1 MESHG
6 VMTVFLLSII
16 LIWTGLAEG
25 RVGQPCDRHM
35 FDSRV
40 NSVCLQNFNKSME
53 TSGYQDRCPWPMA
66 KGVYNVLKYC
76 VDHWAILTSC
86 KGWEFL
92 VDKFFLDVHQMYF
105 SLCNSRIQDPP
116 LTTLIMLIVPGIIAT
131 LLVPALCAHLT
142 TQDTERLGTL
152 GF

>member
-1 MESHG
+1 MNYS
-6 VMTVFLLSII
+6 VLLDIWPLFLVLCFA
-16 LIWTGLAEG
+16 LFPP
-25 RVGQPCDRHM
+25 R
-35 FDSRV
+35 
-40 NSVCLQNFNKSME
+40 
-53 TSGYQDRCPWPMA
+53 
-66 KGVYNVLKYC
+66 VYNVLKYC